1 MSELFYVYEHL
12 RNDTNQIFYVGK
24 GKVGSG
30 RSNITFGRNQY
41 WKRVVK
47 KANGFRVH
55 KVVENVSEL
64 FAFQKEI
71 ERIAELKSAGIR
83 LCNMTD
89 GGDGASGY
97 KHTEESLHKM
107 SFSQLGEKGNMYGK
121 HHPEKIKKKISEGGL
136 GLKRSDETR
145 KKISKAQLGEKNH
158 QFGKKKSVETLAK
171 LSEALSGKNHPMY
184 GLIGEK
190 SPNFG
195 RKLSEET
202 KNKIGRANSGKKHSI
217 ESRRL
222 MSKKASTRA
231 KITCPH
237 CALIGSTNMTRWHFD
252 NCKKIVQSPPIE

>member
-1 MSELFYVYEHL
+1 MSEGFYVYEHL
-12 RNDTNQIFYVGK
+12 RNDTNEIFYVGK

-30 RSNITFGRNQY
+30 RSTRTYGRNQY

-47 KANGFRVH
+47 KANGFSIR
-55 KVVENVSEL
+55 KVVENVSEQ

-71 ERIAELKSAGIR
+71 ERIAEIKSSGIK

-97 KHTEESLHKM
+97 KHTEQSLYKM

-121 HHPEKIKKKISEGGL
+121 HHPGAVKKKISKGGL
-136 GLKRSDETR
+136 GLKRSDKTCR
-145 KKISKAQLGEKNH
+145 RISQAQLGEKNH
-158 QFGKKKSVETLAK
+158 QFGKKKSNKTLTK
-171 LSEALSGKNHPMY
+171 LSEALSGKNNPMY

-195 RKLSEET
+195 RKLSDET

-222 MSKKASTRA
+222 MSKKARTRA

-237 CALIGSTNMTRWHFD
+237 CGVIGSTNMTRWHFD
-252 NCKKIVQSPPIE
+252 NCKKKL